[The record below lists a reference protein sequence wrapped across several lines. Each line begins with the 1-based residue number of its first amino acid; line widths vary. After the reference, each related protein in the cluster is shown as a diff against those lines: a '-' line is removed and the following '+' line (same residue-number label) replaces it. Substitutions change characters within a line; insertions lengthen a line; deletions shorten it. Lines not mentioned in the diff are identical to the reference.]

1 MPQTLTL
8 RGVPA
13 TLARDG
19 WWMATETHP
28 LGDAQPPRAAGRA
41 HSKTGPGPRRAGAI
55 LALVLLA
62 DILFWNHAPGLSL
75 AVYAA
80 AILAVG
86 WFLSSPRRNAVLPAL
101 VVIISALPVLDY
113 VQPVSVV
120 LLLLG
125 LLVSL
130 AWLHLPPG
138 RGGATLLLTAGR
150 LARSLPLRGVQDLVS
165 ALRRANTNH
174 TRASADGIWRQ
185 IRILMRNWAFPIGGA
200 LILLS
205 LLVSANPVLDR
216 SIYALLNWHID
227 AADLLRR
234 APFWTGIALVLWPAL
249 HPLPTGHAVV
259 SKSRKNWHFGLN
271 AGSVLRSLWVFN
283 AMLAVQTVMDVSI
296 LLGGADLPTG
306 VSYASYAHRGAYPL
320 LITALLA
327 GGFALAARPFLNENR
342 ALKPLLVLWL
352 VQNVALCAS
361 AALRLEIYIDAYG
374 LTFLRIRALIWI
386 ALVAAGLLL
395 TAWQI
400 LRARSNGWLLA
411 RAALLGL
418 GTLYAASFVNF
429 SAIIA
434 GNILTRMEQG
444 IRSDFSYLCKLD
456 DTAAGVIIDHGIEP
470 WEGRS
475 LTCTITA
482 PQIEGWRDWGFRK
495 ARLARYVSTTKETE
509 ATQ

>member
-1 MPQTLTL
+1 
-8 RGVPA
+8 
-13 TLARDG
+13 
-19 WWMATETHP
+19 
-28 LGDAQPPRAAGRA
+28 
-41 HSKTGPGPRRAGAI
+41 
-55 LALVLLA
+55 
-62 DILFWNHAPGLSL
+62 
-75 AVYAA
+75 
-80 AILAVG
+80 
-86 WFLSSPRRNAVLPAL
+86 
-101 VVIISALPVLDY
+101 
-113 VQPVSVV
+113 
-120 LLLLG
+120 
-125 LLVSL
+125 
-130 AWLHLPPG
+130 
-138 RGGATLLLTAGR
+138 
-150 LARSLPLRGVQDLVS
+150 
-165 ALRRANTNH
+165 
-174 TRASADGIWRQ
+174 
-185 IRILMRNWAFPIGGA
+185 
-200 LILLS
+200 
-205 LLVSANPVLDR
+205 
-216 SIYALLNWHID
+216 
-227 AADLLRR
+227 
-234 APFWTGIALVLWPAL
+234 
-249 HPLPTGHAVV
+249 
-259 SKSRKNWHFGLN
+259 
-271 AGSVLRSLWVFN
+271 
-283 AMLAVQTVMDVSI
+283 
-296 LLGGADLPTG
+296 
-306 VSYASYAHRGAYPL
+306 
-320 LITALLA
+320 
-327 GGFALAARPFLNENR
+327 
-342 ALKPLLVLWL
+342 VLWL